1 MVSLSNQDAWGVVYG
16 DPSGEPKDLEIIQ
29 VFATEE
35 RARQEALNLSF
46 HNDGD
51 PFYFVMPV
59 YRKQEID
66 K

>member
-1 MVSLSNQDAWGVVYG
+1 MSKQQAWGVVYG

-29 VFATEE
+29 VFAREE
-35 RARQEALNLSF
+35 RARQEALNWSF

-59 YRKQEID
+59 YRKREID
-66 K
+66 Q